1 MYNPILTMSTAIGN
15 TRLYA
20 TLVKVLDSIR
30 HEAPAANTIYRPPPG
45 NAEAII
51 QARSRA
57 LLHLFLKARFG
68 LVRFSDREA
77 LVTDGPN
84 DGGIDAYYIDQKNKR
99 ICVLQSKFRATAG
112 NFAATTMTPSDL
124 LKMEVRRIL
133 KGEQYAESGA
143 KYNDLIVNGL
153 QRAIRKLP
161 DVGNYT
167 TQVALLGNVRN
178 LSPHQLKKLVEGY
191 AVDQFPHD
199 RTYKE
204 LLFPVINGT
213 YFTEPNLTIEI
224 NLANLKGDTH
234 LDYEVRTESLR
245 PNIKLLFVPTREIGR
260 IMHTYK
266 NSILKFNPRSFLELS
281 KNTVNKDIE
290 ASIRSMGTNEF
301 ALFNNGITIIADG
314 TSISSDTAKQG
325 TAQVVLR
332 NPQLVNGG
340 QTAYTLA
347 RIYEACTSIKDFA
360 AFKGKEVLLRVITF
374 VGPTATR
381 QEARLN
387 LVEAISKAS
396 NSQTKIE
403 ESDRRSNDPV
413 QLRLQEEFFAKYGL
427 YYERKRGEF
436 SDGLHDGYLPAKL
449 IVNRERLVRV
459 ALACDYRVNQ
469 ARSSISQF
477 FKGSALSSLLKVK
490 DTGKY
495 AYGYEVFAL
504 LDSKRKQKPSVK
516 GDRYHTK
523 SYGQALRYGQYAVV
537 AACANLGPSKSKSEG
552 PALESVLKQW
562 ITFESW
568 AEKLQSN
575 STYKSGTSFDYVNYY
590 KGSTINADLQQ
601 YSFSL

>member
-1 MYNPILTMSTAIGN
+1 MMSTQTGN
-15 TRLYA
+15 ARLYK
-20 TLVKVLDSIR
+20 TLVRVLDSLR
-30 HEAPAANTIYRPPPG
+30 NEAPAANSTYRPAPG
-45 NAEAII
+45 NIDALI

-68 LVRFSDREA
+68 LVRFTDREA
-77 LVTDGPN
+77 LVTDGRE
-84 DGGIDAYYIDQKNKR
+84 DGGIDAFFIDQRSKL
-99 ICVLQSKFRATAG
+99 IYVLQSKFRATAG
-112 NFAATTMTPSDL
+112 NFATANITPSDL

-133 KGEQYAESGA
+133 KGEKHAESGA
-143 KYNDLIVNGL
+143 RYNNQIINGL

-161 DVGNYT
+161 DAGNYT
-167 TQVALLGNVRN
+167 THVVLLGNTKN
-178 LSPHQLKKLVEGY
+178 LSTQQLRKLIEGY
-191 AVDQFPHD
+191 VVDQFPHE
-199 RTYKE
+199 RAYRE
-204 LLFPVINGT
+204 LLFPVVNGT

-266 NSILKFNPRSFLELS
+266 NSILTYNPRSFLELS
-281 KNTVNKDIE
+281 KNPVNRDIE
-290 ASIRSMGTNEF
+290 TSIRNMKSNEF
-301 ALFNNGITIIADG
+301 ALFNNGITIIADQ

-347 RIYEACTSIKDFA
+347 RIYESCVSKKDFEV
-360 AFKGKEVLLRVITF
+360 FKGKEVLLRVITF
-374 VGPTATR
+374 IGLTASR
-381 QEARLN
+381 QEARLH
-387 LVEAISKAS
+387 LIEAISRAS

-413 QLRLQEEFFAKYGL
+413 QMRLQQEFFEKYGL

-436 SDGLHDGYLPAKL
+436 SDGLKGGYLPVDL
-449 IVNRERLVRV
+449 VVNRERLVRV
-459 ALACDYRVNQ
+459 ALACDYRVSQ
-469 ARSSISQF
+469 ARSSVSKF
-477 FKGSALSSLLKVK
+477 FKGGALASVLKVR

-504 LDSKRKQKPSVK
+504 LDKKRRQKPNVK

-523 SYGQALRYGQYAVV
+523 SYGQALRYAQYAVV
-537 AACANLGPSKSKSEG
+537 AVCANAGQSRNKSEVE
-552 PALESVLKQW
+552 ALESVLAQ
-562 ITFESW
+562 
-568 AEKLQSN
+568 LD
-575 STYKSGTSFDYVNYY
+575 GV
-590 KGSTINADLQQ
+590 
-601 YSFSL
+601 